1 MLQIFDYQPEWQSD
15 FERLNRAWIEQYFT
29 MEPRDVETLTEP
41 EKYIIDP
48 GGVILFA
55 AYNDQIAGTVALKR
69 VDDATFELTKMAVD
83 EGFRRKGIG
92 KAIAVAA
99 LEKAK
104 ELGAHRVI
112 LYSETTLGGAINLY
126 RQLGF
131 QEIELESDTYRRANI
146 KMEKPLLPMSKAE
159 REHLIESYG
168 QAYHKIKAVLAA
180 FPREMWQWRPA
191 PGKWTIHENIIHLA
205 DSEAN
210 SYARCRKFI
219 VEPGS
224 TVMAYDQEAW
234 AENLNYHEQSTED
247 ALELFRL
254 LRTMTYHIIKNLP
267 DEVWEHTIEHP
278 ENGTMS
284 FKDWLRVYE
293 NHTHIGSMRRVF
305 EAWKKEGS
313 LTI

>member
-1 MLQIFDYQPEWQSD
+1 MVQIIDYHPKWQPD

-41 EKYIIDP
+41 EKNVIEP

-55 AYNDQIAGTVALKR
+55 SYNDQIAGTVALKK
-69 VDDATFELTKMAVD
+69 VDETTFELTKMAVA

-99 LEKAK
+99 LEKAR
-104 ELGAHRVI
+104 ELGAQRII
-112 LYSETTLGGAINLY
+112 LYSETILGGAINLY

-159 REHLIESYG
+159 RGRLITSYG
-168 QAYHKIKAVLAA
+168 KAYEKIRAALAE

-191 PGKWTIHENIIHLA
+191 LGKWTIHENIIHLA

-219 VEPGS
+219 VEPDS

-254 LRTMTYHIIKNLP
+254 LRTMTYNLIKNLP
-267 DEVWEHTIEHP
+267 DEIWEHTIEHP
-278 ENGTMS
+278 ENGTMT

-293 NHTHIGSMRRVF
+293 NHTHIGSMRRVYD
-305 EAWKKEGS
+305 AWKKVEGRE
-313 LTI
+313 